1 MGRFVEE
8 TDRGTGRYCPNA
20 SMNFVDESM
29 GELLF
34 VCPHDFLGSK
44 DLNAP

>member
-8 TDRGTGRYCPNA
+8 TDRGNGRYCPNA
-20 SMNFVDESM
+20 SMNFVDEIM

-34 VCPHDFLGSK
+34 VCPMIFPVRK
-44 DLNAP
+44 T

>member
-1 MGRFVEE
+1 MGRFVEKQIE
-8 TDRGTGRYCPNA
+8 GNGRYCPNA

-29 GELLF
+29 GGLLF